1 MRPRLAYTPNLPRR
15 VFALVMRHGA
25 HADCL
30 IAGQEGSCRPCC
42 DLVED
47 GLIHFY
53 GHLDTHTEILVAIA
67 ADFAVDITQE
77 QS

>member
-1 MRPRLAYTPNLPRR
+1 MTMLPSLPRK
-15 VFALVMRHGA
+15 VFALAMKYGA

-30 IAGQEGSCRPCC
+30 IAGQEGSCGPCC

-47 GLIHFY
+47 ALIHFY
-53 GHLDTHTEILVAIA
+53 GHLDTHTEILFAIA
-67 ADFAVDITQE
+67 ADSAVDITQE